1 VFKAVFLIL
10 IWSGVF
16 AQGEG
21 AGFQKVSTI
30 SIPLD
35 SLHGI
40 DFSNVYCIKRNGK
53 PCLVVF
59 DAKQSKL
66 RFIDLKAGKNE
77 SAIDLSKI
85 ASQFRVDG
93 FSYVND
99 DSIFLYNYGKS
110 IMQLVNAKG
119 VSYGEYTVG
128 KEALIDTI
136 QNRYYF
142 YPWPRVSSLN
152 PIVKYGQRIFLV
164 GSVSGESAYD
174 FSENRPVLTTLDLN
188 NQKLAHWVPYL
199 RSYAAAN
206 FGGMELRD
214 VYSTSDGHKLYFSFP
229 ISDTLVAFNLS
240 TSQTSFIVPTPQSNF
255 VARSIN
261 VNKGV
266 CVSPDVLRKLYD
278 SSGAFEALHFDQYR
292 KVFYRFFKHGIEEK
306 AVKPISIIG
315 YGGYTIQV
323 YDMDFRLL
331 GTSERLFGYLPSI
344 SYIDEN
350 GLHVLRVSVGE
361 PLILFDCFRFRE

>member
-1 VFKAVFLIL
+1 MFKAVFLIL

-99 DSIFLYNYGKS
+99 DSIFLYNYGRS
-110 IMQLVNAKG
+110 VVQLVNAKG
-119 VSYGEYTVG
+119 VSCGAYTVG

-136 QNRYYF
+136 QNRYYL

-152 PIVKYGQRIFLV
+152 PIVKYGQRIFFV
-164 GSVSGESAYD
+164 GSVSGESKYD
-174 FSENRPVLTTLDLN
+174 FSDNRPVLTTLDLN
-188 NQKLAHWVPYL
+188 NQHLAHSVPYL
-199 RSYAAAN
+199 RSYAGAN

-214 VYSTSDGHKLYFSFP
+214 VYSTSDGSRLYFSFP

-240 TSQTSFIVPTPQSNF
+240 TSQTSFIVPTPRSNF

-266 CVSPDVLRKLYD
+266 CVSPEVLRKRYD

-292 KVFYRFFKHGIEEK
+292 KVFYRFFKHGIEQEV
-306 AVKPISIIG
+306 VKPVSIVG

-323 YDMDFRLL
+323 YDMDFHLL

-344 SYIDEN
+344 SFIDEN
-350 GLHVLRVSVGE
+350 GLHILRVSVGD
-361 PLILFDCFRFRE
+361 PVVLFDCFRFRE